1 MTTSISAIY
10 SAVASLAPKVNSKTI
25 KVYPLTALP
34 NSVPSSALPARLLLP
49 VGAGEGG
56 STNVT
61 LLEDDNHALVSWTIS
76 DLLLY
81 KPVAQGVG
89 LSEVG
94 DVLVDYCEDY
104 LKSLVDARLGYGLSS
119 VTVTPGLY
127 QYPAGSGNEYY
138 GALVTLS
145 VLDLIT

>member
-1 MTTSISAIY
+1 MSSIGDIY
-10 SAVASLAPKVNSKTI
+10 ASIAALAPKVASKTI

-61 LLEDDNHALVSWTIS
+61 LLEDDNHSLISWVIS

-81 KPVAQGVG
+81 KPVAQGIG
-89 LSEVG
+89 LPEVG

-104 LKSLVDARLGYGLSS
+104 LKSLVDARLGFGLSS
-119 VTVTPGLY
+119 VTATPGIY
-127 QYPAGSGNEYY
+127 PYPAASGNEYY
-138 GALVTLS
+138 GVLIALNI
-145 VLDLIT
+145 LDLIT